1 MNDSLSQ
8 VLCVSS
14 ALRIIQ
20 HDSRRKCQQ
29 PAAQNQPRDSPQRT
43 PRSQSGGPLQPSSR
57 LDHLQIGLEP
67 HTSFKKAF
75 CRRHSVDVKALR
87 PFCAVL
93 KRGFDSP
100 TISCFGHC
108 ERVLWTETLSQASRA
123 TLKETRKIDTNN
135 YSYDQGDRDC
145 YCAHVIDLPLVK
157 A

>member
-1 MNDSLSQ
+1 VSARPCESFSTIPDGN
-8 VLCVSS
+8 VSS
-14 ALRIIQ
+14 PLLKISHRIALSGHHARNQAVRFNQAPVWIIYK
-20 HDSRRKCQQ
+20 S
-29 PAAQNQPRDSPQRT
+29 ALNLT
-43 PRSQSGGPLQPSSR
+43 P
-57 LDHLQIGLEP
+57 
-67 HTSFKKAF
+67 SFEKAF

-100 TISCFGHC
+100 TISYFGHC
-108 ERVLWTETLSQASRA
+108 ERVLWTEALSQALRA

-145 YCAHVIDLPLVK
+145 YCAHVIDLLLVK